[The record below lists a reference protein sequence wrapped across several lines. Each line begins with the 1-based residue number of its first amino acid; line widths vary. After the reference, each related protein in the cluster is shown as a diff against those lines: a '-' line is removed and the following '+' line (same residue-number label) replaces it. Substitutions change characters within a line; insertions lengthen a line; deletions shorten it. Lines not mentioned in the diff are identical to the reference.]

1 MNCRKGERSL
11 RIIVYSDTHGS
22 FSAHAEIFRRNENAD
37 AFIFL
42 GDGERE
48 LDKIKA
54 LYPDKTVVNVAGN
67 CDYCST
73 SLQTDI
79 FMAKNIK
86 ILFSH
91 GHTFGVKYSLDRIYY
106 KAKEIGAKIV
116 LFGHTHCRYYSYE
129 DGVHILNPGSASCPR
144 DGKPKSYAF
153 IDVTDSGIMCSH
165 VDM

>member
-144 DGKPKSYAF
+144 DGKPKAMPLS
-153 IDVTDSGIMCSH
+153 M
-165 VDM
+165 

>member
-1 MNCRKGERSL
+1 M

-67 CDYCST
+67 CDYCLT

-165 VDM
+165 VDL

>member
-165 VDM
+165 VDL